1 MSGWARRLLAG
12 VLGLVAVVSCAGFAA
27 TAQPAA
33 PAAKGDFA
41 GLVDVDGRKIYLECR
56 GSGSP
61 TVVLQSGFG
70 NGADVWSLSTDGTP
84 AVAPAVAEFTRVC
97 AYDRPGSTRVLAD
110 DGSLSD
116 QPRPARSDPAPMPRT
131 AADVTRELHTLLTTA
146 GAPGPYVLV
155 GHSLGG
161 PFVRHYASTYPNDV
175 AGLVVVDGTAVSLR
189 SLVTP
194 KQWDIFAST
203 LASSPLPGYDAGEAY
218 DISASMDQIEAAPPL
233 PMVTVVFL
241 IAEGTDPPPNPAPP
255 GYPVDTVLAVSRFH
269 LEAQSRDA
277 AGIPG
282 ARATVVPGTTHDIHV
297 QRPGVVVDAVR
308 SVMSP

>member
-131 AADVTRELHTLLTTA
+131 AADVTRRA
-146 GAPGPYVLV
+146 A
-155 GHSLGG
+155 
-161 PFVRHYASTYPNDV
+161 YPADH
-175 AGLVVVDGTAVSLR
+175 R
-189 SLVTP
+189 WRP
-194 KQWDIFAST
+194 R
-203 LASSPLPGYDAGEAY
+203 
-218 DISASMDQIEAAPPL
+218 
-233 PMVTVVFL
+233 
-241 IAEGTDPPPNPAPP
+241 
-255 GYPVDTVLAVSRFH
+255 PV
-269 LEAQSRDA
+269 
-277 AGIPG
+277 
-282 ARATVVPGTTHDIHV
+282 
-297 QRPGVVVDAVR
+297 RPGRTLPRRPLRPALR
-308 SVMSP
+308 EHLPE